1 MNIDIEKNFCLH
13 LTLDIIDENNKHF
26 NQNRDFLSECFNCI
40 KSWRKNG
47 GIFKNIN
54 IYLHYISKQFLDPK
68 IKNELEELNCII
80 IFEPIL
86 LNDNYGFIKVH
97 YSSEYCF
104 KKIKENIIIHLD
116 LDMEL
121 LKPLTLDFFNPIL
134 KNDFKM
140 MIGSYK
146 KNDYE
151 KNRNNLTNIDIKLN
165 TDLIITTKEY
175 HKFFYSNMIKNYKKL
190 LVKYGDIYYLE
201 EFAADEIYEN
211 NKNQIYII
219 NEVYELGEG
228 YGYIKNHIPYFWHE
242 HSSKNLNKDLFLQKQ
257 KILKLLK
264 NKKENK

>member
-1 MNIDIEKNFCLH
+1 
-13 LTLDIIDENNKHF
+13 
-26 NQNRDFLSECFNCI
+26 
-40 KSWRKNG
+40 
-47 GIFKNIN
+47 
-54 IYLHYISKQFLDPK
+54 
-68 IKNELEELNCII
+68 
-80 IFEPIL
+80 
-86 LNDNYGFIKVH
+86 
-97 YSSEYCF
+97 
-104 KKIKENIIIHLD
+104 
-116 LDMEL
+116 
-121 LKPLTLDFFNPIL
+121 
-134 KNDFKM
+134 